1 MLELYAENNKHVYL
15 FQENARN
22 DPNAHVFSQSSV
34 YSYTNTGGEG
44 SRPRVY
50 QATSSV
56 RQAPGGVSH
65 FNIYMYIPQ
74 YHDNFILV
82 YVI

>member
-1 MLELYAENNKHVYL
+1 MLYSLQY
-15 FQENARN
+15 FFIQETARN
-22 DPNAHVFSQSSV
+22 DPNAQMFSQSSV

-56 RQAPGGVSH
+56 RQGPGGVSMMEITH
-65 FNIYMYIPQ
+65 KI
-74 YHDNFILV
+74 
-82 YVI
+82 

>member
-1 MLELYAENNKHVYL
+1 MFYNMLYSLQY
-15 FQENARN
+15 FFIQETARN
-22 DPNAHVFSQSSV
+22 DPNAQMFSQSSV

-56 RQAPGGVSH
+56 RQGPGGVSMMEITH
-65 FNIYMYIPQ
+65 II
-74 YHDNFILV
+74 
-82 YVI
+82 